1 MADKTKSKFF
11 RVAVEG
17 DTTDGRNIQRSDI
30 EQMAASFNPET
41 YGARVWLEHMRGF
54 MPDSAFR
61 AYGDVTAVK
70 AEEIADGDLKGKL
83 ALFAQINPTDDL
95 VAMNKSRQKIYTS
108 IEFQPNF
115 PATKGTYLMGLA
127 VTDSPASLGTEMLA
141 FSSTAK
147 QNPLSARKQSPENL
161 FTAAAETVLEFE
173 DQAEKIS
180 LFSKVSELLGLAQSK
195 NKADFSDV
203 NKAVEA
209 VATAVADEQAERE
222 KVKTEFNRQIGELT
236 KQLSAQQ
243 AAFNELKGQLA
254 KEPEHHFTRTP
265 ATGGENTITTDC

>member
-1 MADKTKSKFF
+1 MASKAKSKIF

-17 DTTDGRNIQRSDI
+17 DTTDGRQIQRSDI
-30 EQMAASFNPET
+30 EQMAASFNPSV
-41 YGARVWLEHMRGF
+41 YGARVWLEHLRGYY
-54 MPDSAFR
+54 PDSVFR
-61 AYGDVTAVK
+61 AYGDVTAVS
-70 AEEIADGDLKGKL
+70 AEEIPDGELKGKL
-83 ALFAQINPTDDL
+83 ALYAEIDPTDDL
-95 VAMNKSRQKIYTS
+95 VAMVKARQKIYTS
-108 IEFQPNF
+108 IEIQPNF
-115 PATKGTYLMGLA
+115 AKTGGSYLVGLA

-209 VATAVADEQAERE
+209 VATAVVGEQAERE
-222 KVKTEFNRQIGELT
+222 KDKTEFNSQIGELT

-243 AAFNELKGQLA
+243 DAFNELKGQLA
-254 KEPEHHFTRTP
+254 KEPEHKFTRTP